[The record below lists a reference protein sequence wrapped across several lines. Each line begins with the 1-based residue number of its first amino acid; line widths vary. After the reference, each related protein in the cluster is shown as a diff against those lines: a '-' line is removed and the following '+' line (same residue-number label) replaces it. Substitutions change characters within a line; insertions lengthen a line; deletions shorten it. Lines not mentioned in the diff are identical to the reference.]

1 MSDHT
6 PQDLGGHDP
15 SRRGSE
21 AGAEV
26 AGVSRLLD
34 EAGARERSRL
44 SPQALDRIFAASDLQ
59 LPLAGDV
66 SPVAGRI
73 GVGAGA
79 STTRL
84 VLRAAA
90 IAAVV
95 CGTAVALVLAT
106 RALRTDGSDGSTVPG
121 GTIVQDAPASEAPR
135 VRPSPQPE
143 HVEAALA
150 DARAGSRE
158 VAIVALADRSASAL
172 GEFEPSDDADGG
184 AFAGILGASAFLD
197 DARPTYDDL
206 SGEFAAL
213 VARTGG

>member
-6 PQDLGGHDP
+6 PHDLGGHDP
-15 SRRGSE
+15 SRRGSD
-21 AGAEV
+21 ADAKV

-59 LPLAGDV
+59 LPLAGDA
-66 SPVAGRI
+66 SPIAGRI
-73 GVGAGA
+73 GHAGDR
-79 STTRL
+79 STMRL

-90 IAAVV
+90 IAAAV
-95 CGTAVALVLAT
+95 CGTAVAVVLAM
-106 RALRTDGSDGSTVPG
+106 RALRTDGADGSSVPG
-121 GTIVQDAPASEAPR
+121 GTIVQDTPAEAPQA
-135 VRPSPQPE
+135 RPLLQPE
-143 HVEAALA
+143 HVEAVLA

-158 VAIVALADRSASAL
+158 VAIVALADRSSSAL
-172 GEFEPSDDADGG
+172 GDFDASDDEAA